1 MAQLQ
6 GMNLGASTQ
15 IPINT
20 PVAPMMTDPIQ
31 MGEWQHYEMH
41 DASEEQV
48 EGVLQSMH
56 NVKKKLEDCR
66 VMWRELYPHNSE
78 LCGMNSTKAVV
89 SHAETTVKMMPVLHN
104 LPYLQTPRTKN
115 SDANAK
121 VTFNMAEKWAYSFE
135 MAIQVNGL
143 MVEDHWERL
152 VLKALDKAQKDQ

>member
-1 MAQLQ
+1 
-6 GMNLGASTQ
+6 
-15 IPINT
+15 
-20 PVAPMMTDPIQ
+20 
-31 MGEWQHYEMH
+31 MH
-41 DASEEQV
+41 DTSEEQV
-48 EGVLQSMH
+48 EGALQSMH
-56 NVKKKLEDCR
+56 NAKKKLEDCR